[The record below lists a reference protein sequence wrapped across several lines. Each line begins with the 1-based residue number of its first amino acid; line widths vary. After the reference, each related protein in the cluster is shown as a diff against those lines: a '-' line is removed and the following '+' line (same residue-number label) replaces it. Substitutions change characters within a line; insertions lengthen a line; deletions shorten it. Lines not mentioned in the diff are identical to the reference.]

1 MVRAVS
7 RFGLLCSALLTVA
20 CAEEAPDAAGAP
32 SSPVIVNAQVD
43 DKSKL
48 YGLLGRWYPLREVQ
62 RLRDETL
69 TAHDWCK
76 KPPMRL
82 TLLPDAVEVVC
93 EKGESYSAPLA
104 RVRTSTAG
112 EIVLSL
118 RVSKDAAMR
127 QLRFQNVRGTRANIA
142 GSPCFEGEDEP
153 HERFPDYEIMTRQIL
168 GGKRCSQIDA
178 AEALLA
184 PPAHP

>member
-1 MVRAVS
+1 MVS
-7 RFGLLCSALLTVA
+7 RFGPLALTLLSLC
-20 CAEEAPDAAGAP
+20 CAEEPPDAAGAP
-32 SSPVIVNAQVD
+32 SSSPVIVNAQVD

-48 YGLLGRWYPLREVQ
+48 YGLLGRWYPVREVQ

-118 RVSKDAAMR
+118 RVSKDATMR
-127 QLRFQNVRGTRANIA
+127 QLRFQNVRGTKANIT
-142 GSPCFEGEDEP
+142 GSPCFEGEEEP

>member
-62 RLRDETL
+62 RLRD
-69 TAHDWCK
+69 
-76 KPPMRL
+76 
-82 TLLPDAVEVVC
+82 
-93 EKGESYSAPLA
+93 
-104 RVRTSTAG
+104 
-112 EIVLSL
+112 
-118 RVSKDAAMR
+118 
-127 QLRFQNVRGTRANIA
+127 
-142 GSPCFEGEDEP
+142 
-153 HERFPDYEIMTRQIL
+153 
-168 GGKRCSQIDA
+168 
-178 AEALLA
+178 
-184 PPAHP
+184 